1 MNGTVNPLY
10 GGNNMNGGA
19 ANKLQAEQDKTD
31 TTQQNMLYQ
40 GQQIANRISQKSL
53 AEQPKQRAQQYD
65 SLNTNIR
72 HSLGSR
78 AKNSPMQAMAQ
89 STAANIYRKAPGV
102 DSVGKVF
109 ADVTK
114 DIKHTSNITSD
125 KISSIIFT
133 VMQALSNSF
142 TGGMNGMKAEL
153 DKISSEQEG
162 GDDNAMVS
170 FLADCGNFLN
180 FFIQYS
186 TINKQLQY
194 KITHPDDDDLLAP
207 QQKEYIRG
215 IKEQLED
222 KTEFP
227 ENKKLFGNS
236 NTITD
241 NLNNQIINPTTYFY
255 GVEDNKSQWIKYEDE
270 NSIKNGRNLSE
281 EKIAEIEKDILK
293 QRKRYLKKLNNIELE
308 FYQEKLN
315 NAFQYLT
322 YTYGQLSGRT
332 LYNLSKLLA
341 AGGAKDVGLFAPI
354 SLPSLTGSAMRMV
367 PGAGPVLD
375 TINDFFSAFAM
386 AFKMSY
392 KTLKPERNLA
402 TDYIDT
408 TAKESNEKLRKL
420 HTGGGNKVE
429 YIDKNTFRK
438 ITGKKE
444 KNKLT
449 EQEKK
454 FNDRA
459 IKISGNKGDHRL
471 SKGDG
476 RVFSKAKA
484 ERDLEMLNQILYD
497 YNHLMSLKELFE
509 RFDRKKTKMLQTE
522 NVFDFTAEKDINYYI
537 GKEKKNDKIKKI
549 NKEELKALISNDDL
563 KIEFGKLVK
572 LLDDLGGNVDSNEK
586 KSDESPIEINNPML
600 YNIVKQFIKTTY
612 DGLGGKKDIENLPD
626 NNGIK
631 MGLFGLIQLID
642 KPFDTQNENTTK
654 HINDYI
660 DKFLKKQ
667 ENKKENKKEKTDEKQ
682 EKDETEQIKKQI
694 TELKKIIQ
702 DENNRIKELNNN
714 GEGEKGKAKQER
726 IREMIERQKKIL
738 NENLEKYRAMEI
750 QAINDEIVASNSFKP
765 LKKLLSKYRS
775 TLKTKIQ
782 EMISALKSNE
792 NMYNTDKVEGTGN
805 IVSLGR
811 KTQLETDKLI
821 RSALEKI
828 LNFIA
833 IKNFKAFNE
842 AASKIESGMKS
853 LMSSGGSMRSS
864 TIKRRIKKATRRI
877 QLSLDEFN
885 SGRNTRRGR
894 YRKKPRKTRRVNYGH

>member
-19 ANKLQAEQDKTD
+19 ALKPEKLNPVNKLLYREEKSNIE
-31 TTQQNMLYQ
+31 QQNQIYDA
-40 GQQIANRISQKSL
+40 QQAANTTSQNAL
-53 AEQPKQRAQQYD
+53 ADQLTERATQYD
-65 SLNTNIR
+65 SLSDKIQKGVKGTA
-72 HSLGSR
+72 G
-78 AKNSPMQAMAQ
+78 KSPMQAMAQ
-89 STAANIYRKAPGV
+89 NTAANLYRKTPGV

-194 KITHPDDDDLLAP
+194 KITHADDDDLLAP

-255 GVEDNKSQWIKYEDE
+255 DVTKNPPKWVEYSGTLDSPSNTK
-270 NSIKNGRNLSE
+270 E
-281 EKIAEIEKDILK
+281 EKEQIEKDRLK
-293 QRKRYLKKLNNIELE
+293 QRKQYLKKLNNIELE

-354 SLPSLTGSAMRMV
+354 SMGSLAGTAMRMY
-367 PGAGPVLD
+367 PGVGPALD
-375 TINDFFSAFAM
+375 TINDFFSSFAM

-392 KTLKPERNLA
+392 NTLKQERNLA

-420 HTGGGNKVE
+420 HTGGEAKVE
-429 YIDKNTFRK
+429 YINKETFKK
-438 ITGKKE
+438 ITSKKE
-444 KNKLT
+444 YNPKDQSKN
-449 EQEKK
+449 
-454 FNDRA
+454 FNKRA
-459 IKISGNKGDHRL
+459 GKIVTGPHTPA
-471 SKGDG
+471 
-476 RVFSKAKA
+476 VHVPEFSKVRA
-484 ERDLEMLNQILYD
+484 ERDLKLLNEILSD
-497 YNHLMSLKELFE
+497 YYHVISLMKLIKIIGGEGKS
-509 RFDRKKTKMLQTE
+509 
-522 NVFDFTAEKDINYYI
+522 KDSIYI
-537 GKEKKNDKIKKI
+537 GKNQKDDKPLKLQKI
-549 NKEELKALISNDDL
+549 TSYELKVFDNKLKGKFSDL
-563 KIEFGKLVK
+563 YSQ
-572 LLDDLGGNVDSNEK
+572 LDGTINQSESHTL
-586 KSDESPIEINNPML
+586 SDENKNSIELNNPVL
-600 YNIVKQFIKTTY
+600 YGIVKEFIKTTS
-612 DGLGGKKDIENLPD
+612 ENLGQEAAKEAEEEEEEVEEASPPKPPPPKEENEAKIKKSLVELINKLKPTND
-626 NNGIK
+626 NNEQSDSDKIDNFLNKQEESKKKEEDKSKQTEDQIK
-631 MGLFGLIQLID
+631 ELISNLHEETNRI
-642 KPFDTQNENTTK
+642 KSTQNTGRTTDQDTTK
-654 HINDYI
+654 
-660 DKFLKKQ
+660 
-667 ENKKENKKEKTDEKQ
+667 NKAGTDIPSSIEKY
-682 EKDETEQIKKQI
+682 
-694 TELKKIIQ
+694 KKII
-702 DENNRIKELNNN
+702 ERNLKHYNNELLD
-714 GEGEKGKAKQER
+714 
-726 IREMIERQKKIL
+726 KIS
-738 NENLEKYRAMEI
+738 A
-750 QAINDEIVASNSFKP
+750 EIVASNSFKP
-765 LKKLLSKYRS
+765 LKKLVSSYQKL
-775 TLKTKIQ
+775 
-782 EMISALKSNE
+782 LKSGVKKIIDDFKAE
-792 NMYNTDKVEGTGN
+792 YNKDAKNDEKN
-805 IVSLGR
+805 
-811 KTQLETDKLI
+811 KQLIYRAFDKL
-821 RSALEKI
+821 LK
-828 LNFIA
+828 FID
-833 IKNFKAFNE
+833 IKNFE
-842 AASKIESGMKS
+842 AVNNGLDKIEHFAKYVTKKN
-853 LMSSGGSMRSS
+853 GGSMRSS

-894 YRKKPRKTRRVNYGH
+894 YRKKPHKTRRVNYGH